1 MNVRRRALATLGGVG
16 LAVFTLFRARAANP
30 ALEGP
35 PPIADEAGP
44 VERGIPA
51 GAFVAEDEAA
61 LTRALEG
68 GPDDIWLRGRVYH
81 GDFAIT
87 RKLALHGATGA
98 TIEGSGTNTVVVVEA
113 DDVVIENLV
122 VRHSGHRHTT
132 EDAGIKVRGARARV
146 ATVRV
151 EDSLFGVSLGPC
163 SHCAL
168 DHVRVQGP
176 GAAEELRGDGIKLWE
191 AHDSVVRGCVME
203 GSRDLVVWYSR
214 RVELDHNIVRGGRYG
229 SHLMYAN
236 DAYIHDSD
244 IRNNVVGIFVMY
256 SEQVRVE
263 GNVLAG
269 ARGPAGV
276 GIGFK
281 ESDGVKLAKNWIV
294 GNTVG
299 LYLDRSPRAPTNPVV
314 FDGNVVA
321 LNDVGFRFHS
331 SEEGLRFVHNDV
343 RENVTIAEVEGGG
356 DALGV
361 TFEGNHWSDYAGY
374 DLDGDGRGDVP
385 FEVKQ
390 LSGELTDAHP
400 SLMYFRGTAAMSLI
414 DAIAQAVPVLAT
426 HQMLIDRS
434 PAMTGVE
441 EGRR

>member
-1 MNVRRRALATLGGVG
+1 MSLRRRALATLGGVG

-44 VERGIPA
+44 VTREIPT

-61 LTRALEG
+61 LTRALAE
-68 GPDDIWLRGRVYH
+68 GPDDIWLTGRVYH
-81 GDFAIT
+81 GDFTIG

-98 TIEGSGTNTVVVVEA
+98 TIEGSGTNTVILVEA
-113 DDVVIENLV
+113 DDVEIENVV
-122 VRHSGHRHTT
+122 VRHSGHRHTA
-132 EDAGIKVRGARARV
+132 EDAGIKVKGARARI

-151 EDSLFGVSLGPC
+151 EDTLFGVSLGPC
-163 SHCAL
+163 PHCTL
-168 DHVRVQGP
+168 DRVRVHGP

-203 GSRDLVVWYSR
+203 GARDLVVWYSR
-214 RVELDHNIVRGGRYG
+214 RVELDHNIVRGSRYG

-236 DAYIHDSD
+236 GAYIHDSD
-244 IRNNVVGIFVMY
+244 IRSNVVGIFVMY
-256 SEQVRVE
+256 SEKVRVE

-281 ESDGVKLAKNWIV
+281 ESDDVTLAKNWIV

-299 LYLDRSPRAPTNPVV
+299 LYLDRTPRAPTNPVV

-321 LNDVGFRFHS
+321 LNDVGLRFHS
-331 SEEGLRFVHNDV
+331 SEEGLRFVHNDI
-343 RENVTIAEVEGGG
+343 RENVSIAEVEGGG

-361 TFEGNHWSDYAGY
+361 EFEGNHWSDYAGY
-374 DLDGDGRGDVP
+374 DLDGDGHGDVP

-400 SLMYFRGTAAMSLI
+400 TLMYFRGTAAMSLI

-434 PAMTGVE
+434 PAMRGVE